1 MISSVKR
8 CIIHLM
14 LIFLLLTI
22 VFGKYERPYGHQ
34 RAFEKVNQR
43 AADASFKYAWFT
55 RDIPD
60 EENLEQQ
67 RDYKKLFKKNIFT

>member
-8 CIIHLM
+8 YIIQLM
-14 LIFLLLTI
+14 LVFLLLTV

-34 RAFEKVNQR
+34 RAFEKVNPR

-67 RDYKKLFKKNIFT
+67 RDYMKSFKKNIDT